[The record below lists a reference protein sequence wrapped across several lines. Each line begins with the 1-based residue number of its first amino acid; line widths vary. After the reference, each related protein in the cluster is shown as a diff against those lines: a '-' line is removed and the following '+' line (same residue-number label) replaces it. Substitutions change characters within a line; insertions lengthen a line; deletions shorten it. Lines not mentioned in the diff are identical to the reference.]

1 MKLDLKSR
9 ILLILVCAQV
19 IITIDTTFMNVSI
32 SQLIVDLNTTV
43 TGIQGAITMYALVMA
58 ALMIAG
64 AKVGDIIGRKKAFIA
79 GLLIYGVGTITTSL
93 AVNLTMFITGWSLL
107 EGMGAALMLPAM
119 MSLIAD
125 NFPAGPARAK
135 AYAAFASAAG
145 IAAAVGP
152 IVGGLFTTYL
162 SWRLAFA
169 CELLV
174 VAFILVQRNI
184 IHEQKITSVKPKFDW
199 LGFGLSSTG
208 LVVMVQGI
216 ILASSY
222 GMIST
227 RKDFVLMNKTLLSA
241 GDVSP
246 TVILVIAGLLILG
259 IFGLLE
265 SWKLRNKKHTLL
277 DVNLLKIR
285 AVNAGSLVVL
295 MQALV
300 LTGVIFSLSLYVQ
313 MQLNYNA
320 IDSGMTLMPLSL
332 GVLIFAG
339 VAGKILAKKY
349 SPKSLMFIG
358 FSMIVIGTFAMGII
372 AKNAKSGMDF
382 AVGLSFIG
390 AGIGFIVSQNQNL
403 IISSVKPRYTNETS
417 GIINT
422 ANNIG
427 SSLGT
432 SIAGAVILS
441 IFILTA
447 SSNLNNSSAF
457 NAQQK
462 QRIDK
467 TITDSAQIISNQ
479 ELVSKT
485 ENIPTAQQQA
495 LLEVNDVARKKSLSA
510 VYYFIGTAGL
520 FGLALTTRLPKTK
533 PLAA

>member
-32 SQLIVDLNTTV
+32 SKLIVDLNTTV

-64 AKVGDIIGRKKAFIA
+64 AKMGDIIGRKKAFIS
-79 GLLIYGVGTITTSL
+79 GLIIYGIGTTVTSL
-93 AVNLTMFITGWSLL
+93 STNLFMFIGGWSLL

-145 IAAAVGP
+145 VAAAIGP

-162 SWRLAFA
+162 SWRLAFG

-174 VAFILVQRNI
+174 VIFILVQRGI
-184 IHEQKITSVKPKFDW
+184 LKEQLLDGPKPRFDW
-199 LGFGLSSTG
+199 LGFGLSASG
-208 LVVMVQGI
+208 LVIVVQGI

-222 GMIST
+222 GIITS
-227 RKDFVLMNKTLLSA
+227 RKDYVLFNKTLLSA
-241 GDVSP
+241 GDISP
-246 TVILVIAGLLILG
+246 TVVFVLIGLIVLLI
-259 IFGLLE
+259 FGAIE
-265 SWKLRNKKHTLL
+265 SWRLRANKPTLL
-277 DVNLLKIR
+277 DVKLLKIR
-285 AVNAGSLVVL
+285 AVNAGSMVVL

-300 LTGVIFSLSLYVQ
+300 LTGVIFALSLYVQ

-320 IDSGMTLMPLSL
+320 IDSGMTIMPLSL

-339 VAGKILAKKY
+339 IAGKVLAKKFA
-349 SPKSLMFIG
+349 PRSLMFFG
-358 FSMIVIGTFAMGII
+358 FLMIVIGTFEMGII
-372 AKNAKSGMDF
+372 ARDAKSGLDF
-382 AVGLSFIG
+382 AVGLALIG

-403 IISSVKPRYTNETS
+403 IISSVKPEKTNETS

-432 SIAGAVILS
+432 SVAGAVILS
-441 IFILTA
+441 IFIVTA
-447 SSNLNNSSAF
+447 SGALNNSAAF

-462 QRIDK
+462 QNIDK
-467 TITDSAQIISNQ
+467 QITDNAQIISNQ
-479 ELVSKT
+479 ELVAKT
-485 ENIPTAQQQA
+485 TKLTSSQQQS
-495 LLEVNDVARKKSLSA
+495 LLDINEQARQKSLSA
-510 VYYFIGTAGL
+510 VYFFVGTAGII
-520 FGLALTTRLPKTK
+520 GLALTTRLPKTK